1 MIFFP
6 LFRRPKRKKMKK
18 EGWPRKKKSKKK
30 SHNSKKREREEG
42 AATPPC
48 SLLFLSSL
56 FSNSFSSRMI
66 EDATLEPLRQRG
78 YELGGFLG
86 SGAFSE
92 VTKRREEEE
101 VVEFFP
107 PRFAVG

>member
-1 MIFFP
+1 
-6 LFRRPKRKKMKK
+6 
-18 EGWPRKKKSKKK
+18 
-30 SHNSKKREREEG
+30 
-42 AATPPC
+42 
-48 SLLFLSSL
+48 
-56 FSNSFSSRMI
+56 MI